1 MFLAAPF
8 VALLSSRRRTGDG
21 ASRDEPVGSPPMS
34 DKVALIARITVRPE
48 AAAEA
53 EAALR
58 RLVDAAA
65 DEAGTVE
72 YVLNREG
79 DSGSFWFY
87 EVYADQAA
95 FDAHG
100 KNPALGRGLRHARR
114 RCSPSRRRCTC

>member
-1 MFLAAPF
+1 
-8 VALLSSRRRTGDG
+8 
-21 ASRDEPVGSPPMS
+21 MS

-48 AAAEA
+48 AAEEA

-65 DEAGTVE
+65 AESGTVE

-100 KNPALGRGLRHARR
+100 ENPALREAFGTLGGLLAEPPEMHVVTPVQAKHL
-114 RCSPSRRRCTC
+114 SV